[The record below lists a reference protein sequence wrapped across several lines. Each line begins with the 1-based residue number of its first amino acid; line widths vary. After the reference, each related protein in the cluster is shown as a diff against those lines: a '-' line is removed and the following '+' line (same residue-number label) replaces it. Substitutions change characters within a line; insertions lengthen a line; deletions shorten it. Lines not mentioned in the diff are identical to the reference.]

1 MGTQSPNHGI
11 GFALCASYMKDRVRG
26 EEIRMTG
33 PMLLAQAGPYHLHW
47 QMHQMGWNGWTV
59 GMMLGMLLFWGL
71 VIAGAVAGIRW
82 LLKQNNQ
89 SDGALE
95 ILRRRYARGE
105 IDREKFD
112 AMRRDLN

>member
-1 MGTQSPNHGI
+1 
-11 GFALCASYMKDRVRG
+11 
-26 EEIRMTG
+26 MTG
-33 PMLLAQAGPYHLHW
+33 PMSLLLAQAGPYQWHW

-59 GMMLGMLLFWGL
+59 SMMLVMLLFWGL